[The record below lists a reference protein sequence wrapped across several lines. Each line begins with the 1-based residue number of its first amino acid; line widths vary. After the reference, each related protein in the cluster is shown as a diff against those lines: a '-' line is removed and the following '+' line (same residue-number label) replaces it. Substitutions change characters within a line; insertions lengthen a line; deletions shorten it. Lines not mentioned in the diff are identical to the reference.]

1 MVNYLIFLILT
12 SGGTM
17 QNIKYPETG
26 IVNVVDTLFG
36 ITIPD
41 PYRWLENFNDPQ
53 VKKWVEAQN
62 ALTRSILDSLPE
74 RKKLEAELEKILT
87 KVSLSSPFVRGNK
100 YFFYRRTGRE
110 NHAVLYMSEGKFDP
124 NNARVII
131 DPNKF
136 SKDGTVAMDWLY
148 PSLDGR
154 YLAYGKSK
162 SGSENSTLYIL
173 DVETRKHLKDTIPD
187 TKWTSLAWL
196 PDNSGFY
203 YARNTGGDKFLPR
216 IYFHKLGTPWE
227 EDEYIYGEELGPT
240 EIPAIKVSRDGKY
253 LFLSISRGW
262 TQNDLYFRRIGV
274 DKDWKPIA
282 VGLDGTFRVKVYRDT
297 LYILTNYKA
306 PRHRLLKMAVDNPD
320 IEKADEIIPE
330 GEGVL
335 QSFSFARGKLLYT
348 VKENTYTRFFIARR
362 DGKTEYEVKTPVKG
376 SLWFSIVDYDSP
388 EIYYTFSSYF
398 YPSSI
403 YRMDVNTREKELI
416 YRRPVDFDVNEYTQ
430 EFVFY
435 ESKDGIRVPMY
446 ILHKKEFKLDGSHPA
461 LLTGYGGFGLGISP
475 YFAEGYIPWLKR
487 GGVVAIAGIRGGNEY
502 GEEWHKEGM
511 RDKKQ
516 NVFDDFIAA
525 AEYLISKGYTNPE
538 KLAISGGSNGG
549 LLVGAVL
556 TQRPDLFRAVFC
568 AVPLLDMLR
577 YHKFGVAHIWIP
589 EYGNPDNPEDFK
601 YLFAYSPYHHVEP
614 DKVYPSVFFYTAESD
629 GRVHPMHAMKMAAKM
644 QNMVKTKGPIL
655 LYVEPKAGHGAG
667 KPLKKSIQTITDQYI
682 YLMWQ
687 LGMVG
692 DEKS

>member
-17 QNIKYPETG
+17 QNIKYPETE

-41 PYRWLENFNDPQ
+41 PYRWLENFNDPE

-110 NHAVLYMSEGKFDP
+110 NHAILYMSEGKFDP

-154 YLAYGKSK
+154 YIAYGKSK

-306 PRHRLLKMAVDNPD
+306 PRYRLLKMAVNNPD
-320 IEKADEIIPE
+320 IEKADEIIP
-330 GEGVL
+330 
-335 QSFSFARGKLLYT
+335 
-348 VKENTYTRFFIARR
+348 
-362 DGKTEYEVKTPVKG
+362 
-376 SLWFSIVDYDSP
+376 
-388 EIYYTFSSYF
+388 
-398 YPSSI
+398 
-403 YRMDVNTREKELI
+403 
-416 YRRPVDFDVNEYTQ
+416 
-430 EFVFY
+430 
-435 ESKDGIRVPMY
+435 
-446 ILHKKEFKLDGSHPA
+446 
-461 LLTGYGGFGLGISP
+461 
-475 YFAEGYIPWLKR
+475 
-487 GGVVAIAGIRGGNEY
+487 
-502 GEEWHKEGM
+502 
-511 RDKKQ
+511 
-516 NVFDDFIAA
+516 
-525 AEYLISKGYTNPE
+525 
-538 KLAISGGSNGG
+538 
-549 LLVGAVL
+549 
-556 TQRPDLFRAVFC
+556 
-568 AVPLLDMLR
+568 
-577 YHKFGVAHIWIP
+577 
-589 EYGNPDNPEDFK
+589 
-601 YLFAYSPYHHVEP
+601 
-614 DKVYPSVFFYTAESD
+614 
-629 GRVHPMHAMKMAAKM
+629 
-644 QNMVKTKGPIL
+644 
-655 LYVEPKAGHGAG
+655 
-667 KPLKKSIQTITDQYI
+667 
-682 YLMWQ
+682 
-687 LGMVG
+687 
-692 DEKS
+692 